1 MGAAQHRAHPPSRMN
16 ATAGRISMGSSPPDA
31 SRSRE
36 FRLGLSGKLL
46 LLTLLFVMMAEVMIY
61 VPSVANFRLNWL
73 NDRLSAAYTAALVF
87 ETAPP
92 DAVVPEKVARE
103 ILKSIGARAVAVKMG
118 QQRRLLAAGDMP
130 AAINHDID

>member
-1 MGAAQHRAHPPSRMN
+1 MP
-16 ATAGRISMGSSPPDA
+16 SSPLGAPA
-31 SRSRE
+31 RRE

-46 LLTLLFVMMAEVMIY
+46 LLTLLFVMMAEVFIY

-87 ETAPP
+87 ETVPP

-103 ILKSIGARAVAVKMG
+103 ILKSIGARAVALSPSCDRWG
-118 QQRRLLAAGDMP
+118 ARGGLRRARRGLRLRR
-130 AAINHDID
+130 